1 MARKLLLAFVIFV
14 STCVAQETLK
24 DTKLLP
30 EPVCLD
36 GKAVYINKY
45 GEIILKTNF
54 DYFWLANTRFSE
66 GFAGFKENGK
76 YGFIDETGAVVIKP
90 SFDSIGSFSEGF
102 AEIEI
107 NKKTGFID
115 KTGKILIQPQY
126 DNTWGFTNGFALV
139 GIKNGADEEGF
150 VKYKWGFIDK
160 SGKIVVGKTK
170 DKDIGKFDDAE
181 PFSEGLAPVKIG
193 NKWGYVNEKDQIII
207 KPQFKTAKQFSEELA
222 SVTINGKKWGFI
234 DKTGKFIIQPQFTD
248 AEDFSEGLVAVSKD
262 TEKGRYWGFIDK
274 SGKIVIE
281 QKIANTPGNF
291 QEGLSLLFFGSQGFG
306 YADKTGKVVI
316 KLPLGG
322 ASSFSNGLARVHPN
336 DYGDNYILYG
346 WGYID
351 KTGKYIWNPKEK
363 NQAFGTNCNN

>member
-1 MARKLLLAFVIFV
+1 MARKLLLAFVILV
-14 STCVAQETLK
+14 STCIAQETPK

-30 EPVCLD
+30 SPVCLN

-45 GEIILKTNF
+45 GEVVLKTNL
-54 DYFWLANTRFSE
+54 DYFAFVNTRFSE
-66 GFAGFKENGK
+66 GLASFKENSK
-76 YGFIDETGAVVIKP
+76 YGFIDETGAVAIKP
-90 SFDSIGSFSEGF
+90 LFDSVSSFSEDF

-107 NKKTGFID
+107 NEKSGFID

-160 SGKIVVGKTK
+160 EGKIVVGKTK
-170 DKDIGKFDDAE
+170 NKNIGKFDDAE
-181 PFSEGLAPVKIG
+181 PFSEGLAPVRIG
-193 NKWGYVNEKDQIII
+193 KKWGYVNEKDQIII
-207 KPQFKTAKQFSEELA
+207 KPQFKIAKQFSEELA
-222 SVTINGKKWGFI
+222 PVTINGKKWGFI
-234 DKTGKFIIQPQFTD
+234 DKTGKFIIQPQFTN
-248 AEDFSEGLVAVSKD
+248 AEDFSEGLAAVSKD
-262 TEKGRYWGFIDK
+262 TEKGRYWEFIDK

-281 QKIANTPGNF
+281 QHIADVPGNF
-291 QEGLSLLFFGSQGFG
+291 HEGLSLLFFGSQGFG
-306 YADKTGKVVI
+306 YADKTGKIVI

-322 ASSFSNGLARVHPN
+322 ASDFSNGFALVRPN
-336 DYGDNYILYG
+336 DYGEKYILYG

-363 NQAFGTNCNN
+363 NEAFGARCNN